1 MSARSQRTEDFDTKA
16 FMSAIDSD
24 MEEVQKLKVQ
34 IEEAQQAFLK
44 EKDAQLVLLE
54 ETNAKVS
61 QLSSLLE
68 GVLIPDKSTTN
79 ESDAVDQ
86 STAEKVIKKPKDK
99 SNGLQDS
106 VDIDKLGSGERPSP
120 AVDAYNSQD

>member
-1 MSARSQRTEDFDTKA
+1 M
-16 FMSAIDSD
+16 
-24 MEEVQKLKVQ
+24 
-34 IEEAQQAFLK
+34 
-44 EKDAQLVLLE
+44 
-54 ETNAKVS
+54 
-61 QLSSLLE
+61 SSLLE
-68 GVLIPDKSTTN
+68 RVLIPDKSTTN

-99 SNGLQDS
+99 SNGLKDS